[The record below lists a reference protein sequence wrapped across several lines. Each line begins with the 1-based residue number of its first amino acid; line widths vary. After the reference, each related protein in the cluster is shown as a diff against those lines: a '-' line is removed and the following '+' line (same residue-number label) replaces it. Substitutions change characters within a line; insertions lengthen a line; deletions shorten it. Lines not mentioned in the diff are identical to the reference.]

1 LYIKAKSR
9 APIAAAL
16 TEDSVL
22 VIRWPWWVHPGWALL
37 LLTGSMALIS
47 ITLPEEVF
55 VTWRAHKFLDGGMS
69 TTLMIGVLSAF
80 IGIMIASG
88 AASRGG
94 SASFRFTP
102 KQVAYLRRAYKFLFF
117 LTLTGYAIWIVSA
130 MAQGVRPQDLI
141 AVVDRQLGAI
151 SELKSNSR
159 PIGGL
164 TTMTQFAPVVVV
176 LGHILRK
183 LGIGGRGFLVLVLLS
198 AVRTVF
204 YAERLALIEVIIPLL
219 VIAALTVSPGS
230 KWSGLARSAPLIV
243 APVIWAVFAASEYA
257 RSWIY
262 YQMTTDLPFVE
273 WVSARLAGYY
283 VTSFNNSALFAQAYE
298 GSNAIPYFS
307 VPAIWN
313 APGVDAAAQGGIYGF
328 KPDDWWT
335 YILAT
340 EGSKDFTNVGS
351 FLVTYAEFGLLGM
364 VAIWFLV
371 GLALGGIF
379 AAITKGST
387 PALIAYSAVFVGVLE
402 LPRFIY
408 WTQGRAAPILVA
420 LIVIAMTY
428 PRLNARAQPPTL
440 PAWSTSATGRR
451 LADNAQRQQLRPK
464 VIDQRE
470 SGS

>member
-1 LYIKAKSR
+1 MRSSTLRSARKAASLQEDKT
-9 APIAAAL
+9 L
-16 TEDSVL
+16 TV
-22 VIRWPWWVHPGWALL
+22 RWPWWVHPGWALL

-47 ITLPEEVF
+47 ITLPEGVF
-55 VTWRAHKFLDGGMS
+55 VTWRAHKFLDAGMS
-69 TTLMIGVLSAF
+69 TALMIGVLATF

-94 SASFRFTP
+94 SATFSFTP
-102 KQVAYLRRAYKFLFF
+102 KQVSYLRRAYKFLFF
-117 LTLTGYAIWIVSA
+117 LAIAGYAIWITSA
-130 MAQGVRPQDLI
+130 IAQGVRPQDLL

-183 LGIGGRGFLVLVLLS
+183 LGVGGRGFLILVLL
-198 AVRTVF
+198 AGVRTVF

-219 VIAALTVSPGS
+219 VIAALTVNPGS
-230 KWSGLARSAPLIV
+230 KWAGLARSAPLIV
-243 APVIWAVFAASEYA
+243 APIIWGVFAASEYA

-313 APGVDAAAQGGIYGF
+313 APGVDAAAQGGVYGF
-328 KPDDWWT
+328 KPDEWWT

-351 FLVTYAEFGLLGM
+351 FLVTYAEFGMLGM
-364 VAIWFLV
+364 VAIWFIV
-371 GLALGGIF
+371 GLALGGLF
-379 AAITKGST
+379 ASVTKGSV
-387 PALIAYSAVFVGVLE
+387 PALIGYCAVFVGVLE

-408 WTQGRAAPILVA
+408 WTQGRATPILVA
-420 LIVIAMTY
+420 IVVMALSY
-428 PRLNARAQPPTL
+428 PRLKARVVTPAL
-440 PAWSTSATGRR
+440 PAWSTSAIGQR
-451 LADNAQRQQLRPK
+451 LAYNAKREQFRP
-464 VIDQRE
+464 
-470 SGS
+470 